1 MDNFKSIPIN
11 IILNSNVNYADKVM
25 KKQKTDLNPISQSQH
40 LLQEIIYFGCNLC
53 PFICT
58 KDSKIT
64 DHIHSVHENK
74 NYRKRTQLK
83 CPGCSNIFYHKLA
96 LRSHLIYDHEV
107 NRNDINKIVNSIVYV
122 SELCRSV
129 NNNQETGILIPLSG
143 NEVSVE
149 DDNNEHTSIFISS
162 GVNIPSEEINLSLE
176 AEGVVNSVV
185 EGENMVEDFP
195 QNAEEILLPSL
206 QQQQETE
213 MITNDSLPKEETLEI
228 PVELALVSVAAKI
241 EEEPK
246 RIHKCCVG
254 TCAVRMAN
262 SVNMTYH
269 VKCHFDKIFRCPECS
284 AHSMIWKTLQTH
296 LWLKHK
302 IDMELY
308 SCPNCEY
315 KTYSLAKLNTI
326 HKLIHGIEKPFICDV
341 CGKGYKN
348 TKQLRNHKMVHKR
361 KTDKM
366 IQCCTCGKFF
376 AEKRMLKVH
385 IEAVHEKRKPFACN
399 YCSYKSATNGAL
411 KLHLRLHTGQKPFS
425 CEQCDYTTGDH
436 NSLRRHKSRHT
447 NERKY
452 KCTYC
457 DYACIQSNTYKTHLK
472 TKHPGLETDLLFSC
486 TFCQFKTVNKDKYT
500 MHVASHTETNAKLLN
515 LIISDK
521 TTTTNDSIR
530 PIAVN
535 KNHHEVEFVNIKS
548 DIDEFSVDQKL
559 DLTLPIKKS
568 LDIIQNLQDIPI
580 TIQETPVALISKVN
594 CIANMN
600 DCIIYPLSSEN
611 DQKHPKNLIKNSV
624 PYFYREDNVV
634 LEVNGKK

>member
-11 IILNSNVNYADKVM
+11 IILNSNVDYSDKVA
-25 KKQKTDLNPISQSQH
+25 KKLKTGHNPVSQPKH
-40 LLQEIIYFGCNLC
+40 LFQEIMYFGCNLC

-64 DHIHSVHENK
+64 DHIQSVHENQ
-74 NYRKRTQLK
+74 NHRKRTQLK
-83 CPGCSNIFYHKLA
+83 CPGCSNIFHHKLS

-107 NRNDINKIVNSIVYV
+107 NRNDINKIVNSIVCV

-129 NNNQETGILIPLSG
+129 NNNQE
-143 NEVSVE
+143 NVE
-149 DDNNEHTSIFISS
+149 DDNNDQSSVFLSS
-162 GVNIPSEEINLSLE
+162 GVSISSEEVNLSLE
-176 AEGVVNSVV
+176 AERVVNSVV
-185 EGENMVEDFP
+185 EEENVIEIFP
-195 QNAEEILLPSL
+195 QNAEEILLPAL
-206 QQQQETE
+206 QQQETE
-213 MITNDSLPKEETLEI
+213 IITNDSLPKVETIEI
-228 PVELALVSVAAKI
+228 PVELSLVNITAKI
-241 EEEPK
+241 EERK

-254 TCAVRMAN
+254 TCAVRMADA
-262 SVNMTYH
+262 VNMAYH
-269 VKCHFDKIFRCPECS
+269 VKCHFEKIFRCPECS
-284 AHSMIWKTLQTH
+284 AHCMIWKTLQTH

-308 SCPNCEY
+308 SCPNCDY

-361 KTDKM
+361 KMDKM
-366 IQCCTCGKFF
+366 IECATCGKFF

-425 CEQCDYTTGDH
+425 CDQCDYTTGDH

-486 TFCQFKTVNKDKYT
+486 TCCQFKTVNKGKYT
-500 MHVASHTETNAKLLN
+500 IHLASHTENNAKLLN
-515 LIISDK
+515 LMISDK
-521 TTTTNDSIR
+521 ATTTNIDLTR
-530 PIAVN
+530 PVTNN

-559 DLTLPIKKS
+559 DITLPTKKS
-568 LDIIQNLQDIPI
+568 FEILQNLQSIPI
-580 TIQETPVALISKVN
+580 TIQETSVALISKVN
-594 CIANMN
+594 CVTNTN

-611 DQKHPKNLIKNSV
+611 DKTHSKDLIKNSV
-624 PYFYREDNVV
+624 PYFYREENVV
-634 LEVNGKK
+634 LEISDK